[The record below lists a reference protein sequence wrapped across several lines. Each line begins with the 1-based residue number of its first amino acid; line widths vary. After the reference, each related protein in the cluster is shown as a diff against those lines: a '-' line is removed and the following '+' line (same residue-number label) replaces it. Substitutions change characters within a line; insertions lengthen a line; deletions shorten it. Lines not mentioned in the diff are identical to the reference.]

1 MISKRLLKHVA
12 LPPWLVR
19 RAFTPAVM
27 RAIEAAI
34 AASEKHHCGQIRFA
48 VEETLTLA
56 ELWRGKTGRER
67 ALEVFADL
75 RVWDTEQNN
84 GVLVYLLLADRD
96 VEIVADRGIHH
107 AVGEA
112 AWEAVCRAMET
123 ALHAGQYETAGVSG
137 VEAIGAL
144 IAQHFPRHVAGKNE
158 LPDVPIV
165 L

>member
-1 MISKRLLKHVA
+1 MNFKRLIKHLA
-12 LPPWLVR
+12 LPPWLLR
-19 RAFTPAVM
+19 RAFTTAAM

-34 AASEKHHCGQIRFA
+34 ATSETRHLGQIRFA
-48 VEETLTLA
+48 VDESLA
-56 ELWRGKTGRER
+56 LDALWRGKTGRER

-75 RVWDTEQNN
+75 RVWDTALNN

-112 AWEAVCRAMET
+112 AWEDICRTMEG
-123 ALHAGQYETAGVSG
+123 ALRAGQFETGVVRG

-144 IAQHFPRHVAGKNE
+144 LAAHYPRHAAGENE
-158 LPDVPIV
+158 LPDVPVV

>member
-1 MISKRLLKHVA
+1 MNLKRLLKHLA

-19 RAFTPAVM
+19 RVFAPATM

-34 AASEKHHCGQIRFA
+34 AASEARHCGQIRFA

-112 AWEAVCRAMET
+112 AWEAICRTMEA
-123 ALHAGQYETAGVSG
+123 ALHAGQYETAVVSG
-137 VEAIGAL
+137 IEAIGAL
-144 IAQHFPRHVAGKNE
+144 IAQHYPRHAAGENE
-158 LPDVPIV
+158 LPDVPVV

>member
-1 MISKRLLKHVA
+1 MNLKRLIKHLA
-12 LPPWLVR
+12 LPPWLLR
-19 RAFTPAVM
+19 RAFAPATM

-34 AASEKHHCGQIRFA
+34 AAGELRHLGQIRFA

-75 RVWDTEQNN
+75 SVWDTEQNN

-96 VEIVADRGIHH
+96 VEIVADRGIHRV
-107 AVGEA
+107 VGAA
-112 AWEAVCRAMET
+112 AWEEVCRAMEA
-123 ALHAGQYETAGVSG
+123 ALHTGQIETGVVRG
-137 VEAIGAL
+137 MEAISAL
-144 IAQHFPRHVAGKNE
+144 MAQHFPRHAPGENE
-158 LPDVPIV
+158 LPNAPVV

>member
-1 MISKRLLKHVA
+1 MNLKRWLKHLA

-19 RAFTPAVM
+19 RAFAPVTM

-34 AASEKHHCGQIRFA
+34 AASEARHCGQIRFA

-56 ELWRGKTGRER
+56 ELWHGKAGRER

-112 AWEAVCRAMET
+112 AWEDICRIMEA
-123 ALHAGQYETAGVSG
+123 ALRAGQFEAGVVRG
-137 VEAIGAL
+137 IEAIGAL
-144 IAQHFPRHVAGKNE
+144 LAVHYPRHGPGANE
-158 LPDVPIV
+158 LPDMPVV